1 MAESRPLL
9 VELGTEE
16 LPPKA
21 LKSLA
26 EAFRDGVTAGLAEAS
41 LSHGEVRVFATP
53 RRLALKI
60 GELVSTQEDRPLER
74 RGPPVR
80 VAIDGDGRPT
90 KAGEKFAASCGVE
103 FDALERLATEKGEY
117 LVYRGV
123 EPGRATTALLPEI
136 VAAGLD
142 GLPVPRPMH
151 WSDHDFTFVR
161 PVHWLVVL
169 YGNDIVDATL
179 YGHQAGRRS
188 RGHRF
193 HAPAPIEI
201 SSADDYPGCLEHD
214 GYVIADFEARRE
226 RLLAATEALA
236 RELGGQPVFDD
247 ALLDEVTALV
257 EWPVAMAGRFER
269 HFLDLPREVLI
280 STLQLHQRYF
290 PVAGQDG
297 TLLDHFI
304 TVANIESR
312 DPDQVVRGN
321 ERVVRPRL
329 ADAAF
334 FWNGDREM
342 TLAERRDALREVVF
356 QRGLG
361 SMFEKSERVA
371 ALAGEVA
378 TALDEDVA
386 AATRAAA
393 LAKCDLL
400 TDMVGEFPDL
410 QGVMGRYYAMHDGE
424 SADVATA
431 IEEQYLPRYAGDRL
445 PVTGTGRV
453 LAIADK
459 LDTLAG
465 VFGIGQRPS
474 GNRDP
479 FGLRRSALG
488 VLRILVEDGLDLDL
502 PALLSSAAGRIPG
515 VEDPAALARELYDYM
530 MERLRSYYTE
540 GAGSVRATIGEFES
554 VLEKKPASPLDF
566 HRRLEAVQRFSKLP
580 AAESLAAANK
590 RVANILRQAGLTEA
604 PAADPDRLVEAE
616 EKILFDRVET
626 LAQEVEPLL
635 DERRY
640 DVALERLATLRE
652 PVDAFFDSVM
662 VMADDEA
669 LRQNRLALLA
679 RMRNL
684 FLRTADLSRLG
695 G

>member
-26 EAFRDGVTAGLAEAS
+26 DAFRDGVTCGLGEAA
-41 LSHGEVRVFATP
+41 LSHGEVQVFATP

-60 GELVSTQEDRPLER
+60 DELVSTQEDRPLAR

-80 VAIDGDGRPT
+80 VAIDADGRPT

-103 FDALERLATEKGEY
+103 FEALERLETEKGEY
-117 LVYRGV
+117 LVYRGI
-123 EPGRATTALLPEI
+123 EPGRPTTALLPEI
-136 VAAGLD
+136 VAAGLS

-151 WSDHDFTFVR
+151 WSDHDFAFVR
-161 PVHWLVVL
+161 PVHWLVML
-169 YGNDIVDATL
+169 YGRDVVEATL
-179 YGHQAGRRS
+179 YGQRAGRRS

-193 HAPAPIEI
+193 HAPEPIEI
-201 SSADDYPGCLEHD
+201 SSAADYPDCLERD
-214 GYVIADFEARRE
+214 GYVIAGFEARRE
-226 RLLAATEALA
+226 KLLTETEALA
-236 RELGGQPVFDD
+236 ADLGGQPVFDD

-257 EWPVAMAGRFER
+257 EWPVAIAGRFER

-290 PVAGQDG
+290 PVAGPDG
-297 TLLDHFI
+297 ALLDHFI
-304 TVANIESR
+304 TIANIESR

-329 ADAAF
+329 ADAGF
-334 FWNGDREM
+334 FWNSDRR
-342 TLAERRDALREVVF
+342 TPLADRRDGLREVVF

-361 SMFEKSERVA
+361 SLFDKSERVA
-371 ALAGEVA
+371 ALAGEI
-378 TALDEDVA
+378 A
-386 AATRAAA
+386 AALGEDAAAASRAAA

-410 QGVMGRYYAMHDGE
+410 QGVMGRYYAAHDGE
-424 SADVATA
+424 PADVATA

-445 PVTGTGRV
+445 PVTATGRA
-453 LAIADK
+453 LAVADK

-474 GNRDP
+474 GTRDP

-488 VLRILVEDGLDLDL
+488 VLRILIEDGLDLDL
-502 PALLSSAAGRIPG
+502 PALLSSAAGRIPD
-515 VEDPAALARELYDYM
+515 VEDASALAGELYDYM
-530 MERLRSYYTE
+530 MERLRSYYLE
-540 GAGSVRATIGEFES
+540 GAGGIRATIGEFES
-554 VLEKKPASPLDF
+554 VLEKRPASPLDF

-590 RVANILRQAGLTEA
+590 RVANILRQACLTEA
-604 PAADPDRLVEAE
+604 PAADPARFVEAE
-616 EKILFDRVET
+616 EKILFERVET
-626 LAQEVEPLL
+626 LAREVGPLL
-635 DERRY
+635 EERRY
-640 DVALERLATLRE
+640 DMALERLATLRE

-662 VMADDEA
+662 VMADDDA

-684 FLRTADLSRLG
+684 FLHTADLSRLG